1 MSDEDKPESLVRRLN
16 PILHDPV
23 YVFVSVPSGTP
34 FPEQLRPLLTF
45 VESEGTTLIVE
56 QLAARAAGIEGIFPC
71 RQITLTVHSDLG
83 AVGLM
88 AAVTARLARD
98 GIAVNPVSGF
108 YHDHLF
114 VPEERADDAF
124 AALLS
129 LMDG

>member
-1 MSDEDKPESLVRRLN
+1 
-16 PILHDPV
+16 
-23 YVFVSVPSGTP
+23 
-34 FPEQLRPLLTF
+34 
-45 VESEGTTLIVE
+45 
-56 QLAARAAGIEGIFPC
+56 
-71 RQITLTVHSDLG
+71 
-83 AVGLM
+83 M